1 MTRKKVTLAY
11 ITNDSERKAS
21 YKKRKKGLIKKVSE
35 LSTLCGVPACVIIYS
50 QYDPVPVVWP
60 SPLEA
65 QSILARFRKLS
76 IMDQTRKMVNQESF
90 TRQRIKKATEQLRRL
105 QKENSCRELEAFMF
119 RCILGQASLNDLRI
133 HDVSEMSF
141 VIGQTLRDIKARMD
155 AMAAEHQR
163 NLAAPP
169 PPPLPPLLPPP
180 PMLALPPPP
189 PPTTV
194 EEAPVRME
202 DDGMESFPWNLVQS
216 PGGGGDMEGTGLGWD
231 PGMVLPYPYD
241 FDQSSSSYSG
251 QNPNRNLDPNPNP
264 NPNPNPTPFN
274 K

>member
-21 YKKRKKGLIKKVSE
+21 YKKRKKGLIKKVSK
-35 LSTLCGVPACVIIYS
+35 LSTLCGVQACVIIYS
-50 QYDPVPVVWP
+50 PYDTVPVVWP
-60 SPLEA
+60 SPLDA

-76 IMDQTRKMVNQESF
+76 IMDQSRKMVNQESF

-105 QKENSCRELEAFMF
+105 QKDNTCRELEAFMF
-119 RCILGQASLNDLRI
+119 RCILGQASLDDLQI

-141 VIGQTLRDIKARMD
+141 VISQTLRDIKARMD

-163 NLAAPP
+163 NLSA

-189 PPTTV
+189 VV
-194 EEAPVRME
+194 EEAPPQME
-202 DDGMESFPWNLVQS
+202 EDVMESFPWNLVQS
-216 PGGGGDMEGTGLGWD
+216 PGGGGGMEGSGLGWD
-231 PGMVLPYPYD
+231 PGMVLPVKLICDLYPGLLLYD
-241 FDQSSSSYSG
+241 ESG
-251 QNPNRNLDPNPNP
+251 VE
-264 NPNPNPTPFN
+264 
-274 K
+274 

>member
-60 SPLEA
+60 SPLDA

-76 IMDQTRKMVNQESF
+76 VMDQSRKMVNQESF
-90 TRQRIKKATEQLRRL
+90 TRQRIKKTTEQLRRL
-105 QKENSCRELEAFMF
+105 QKDNTCRELEAFMF
-119 RCILGQASLNDLRI
+119 RCILGQASLDDLQI
-133 HDVSEMSF
+133 HDVSEMNF
-141 VIGQTLRDIKARMD
+141 VISQTLRDIKARME

-169 PPPLPPLLPPP
+169 PLPPLLPQL
-180 PMLALPPPP
+180 PMLAMPPPP
-189 PPTTV
+189 PPPAV
-194 EEAPVRME
+194 EEAPPRME
-202 DDGMESFPWNLVQS
+202 EDGMESFPWNLVQS
-216 PGGGGDMEGTGLGWD
+216 PGGGGGMEGSGLGWD
-231 PGMVLPYPYD
+231 PGMVLPYPYF
-241 FDQSSSSYSG
+241 FDQSGSSQSG
-251 QNPNRNLDPNPNP
+251 QNRNPDPNPNPNRNPNP
-264 NPNPNPTPFN
+264 NPNPFNP
-274 K
+274 

>member
-11 ITNDSERKAS
+11 ITNDSEIKAS

-105 QKENSCRELEAFMF
+105 QKENSRRELEAFMF
-119 RCILGQASLNDLRI
+119 RCILGQASLNDLQI

-141 VIGQTLRDIKARMD
+141 VIGQTLRDIKARME

-163 NLAAPP
+163 NQTA
-169 PPPLPPLLPPP
+169 PPLLPSLLPP
-180 PMLALPPPP
+180 LPMMTLPPPP
-189 PPTTV
+189 PPSVV
-194 EEAPVRME
+194 EEAPPRME

-216 PGGGGDMEGTGLGWD
+216 PGGGGEMDGTGLGWD

-241 FDQSSSSYSG
+241 FDQSRSSRSG
-251 QNPNRNLDPNPNP
+251 RNPNPNPSPNPNP
-264 NPNPNPTPFN
+264 NPFN
-274 K
+274 Q

>member
-119 RCILGQASLNDLRI
+119 RCTLGQASLNDLQI

-141 VIGQTLRDIKARMD
+141 VIGQTLQDIKARMD
-155 AMAAEHQR
+155 AMAAEHQQ
-163 NLAAPP
+163 
-169 PPPLPPLLPPP
+169 
-180 PMLALPPPP
+180 
-189 PPTTV
+189 
-194 EEAPVRME
+194 APVWME

-216 PGGGGDMEGTGLGWD
+216 PRGGGEMEGTGLGWD
-231 PGMVLPYPYD
+231 PGMVLPYPYY
-241 FDQSSSSYSG
+241 FDQSSSSQSG
-251 QNPNRNLDPNPNP
+251 QNPNRNLDPNPNL
-264 NPNPNPTPFN
+264 NPNPNPTPYN